1 MQVQGHGRLDSGD
14 IADETH
20 VQLQQ
25 QVVANSSRPPTP
37 ATPRL
42 ALALALDT
50 AAGGGRHTPSQKNHH
65 DQVPDEDDDQLDALV
80 AGRVEPISSSNQF
93 HEWFSRVEA
102 ALDRDHESVYVDHLA
117 QLRTHV
123 SNCRDVLSALD
134 HARALVSEIE
144 ANNRYV
150 DENSAALQL
159 ACETLLEEQRHLV
172 EVTEA
177 LSERLAYFRQLE
189 KATRMLN
196 LPGEDLVLNDDFLNL
211 VDRLD
216 ACLDYLRAHPD
227 FVDAEIYTIRFQQC
241 LTRAMTLIKM
251 YFVSTVRRIAT
262 QVAEKMAGKVRVPV
276 LADD

>member
-1 MQVQGHGRLDSGD
+1 M
-14 IADETH
+14 
-20 VQLQQ
+20 
-25 QVVANSSRPPTP
+25 
-37 ATPRL
+37 
-42 ALALALDT
+42 
-50 AAGGGRHTPSQKNHH
+50 
-65 DQVPDEDDDQLDALV
+65 
-80 AGRVEPISSSNQF
+80 
-93 HEWFSRVEA
+93 
-102 ALDRDHESVYVDHLA
+102 
-117 QLRTHV
+117 
-123 SNCRDVLSALD
+123 
-134 HARALVSEIE
+134 SEIE

-262 QVAEKMAGKVRVPV
+262 QVAEKMAGKVR
-276 LADD
+276 AGGFIAAG